1 MQQLLRQRGKNP
13 NRLEEEEYKLV
24 FLKVYK
30 LMMPA
35 ADYVEAEARLAVKED
50 WVSDSAGRGYLT
62 RETFIDQ
69 TLVHRVVEPQ
79 KAFRWLML
87 SDTCYGSPPV
97 CRAMRNLTH
106 GLPVELPPWWKTA
119 PEAARRIVYEATERL
134 RGGQTAAAPAA
145 GGGGGSHSWLTDAV
159 PDHHPR
165 AFTGVQAEQ
174 CC

>member
-1 MQQLLRQRGKNP
+1 
-13 NRLEEEEYKLV
+13 
-24 FLKVYK
+24 
-30 LMMPA
+30 
-35 ADYVEAEARLAVKED
+35 
-50 WVSDSAGRGYLT
+50 
-62 RETFIDQ
+62 
-69 TLVHRVVEPQ
+69 
-79 KAFRWLML
+79 ML

>member
-1 MQQLLRQRGKNP
+1 MPTPAKLTKDKAAAVALRP
-13 NRLEEEEYKLV
+13 ET
-24 FLKVYK
+24 
-30 LMMPA
+30 
-35 ADYVEAEARLAVKED
+35 VEFFARV
-50 WVSDSAGRGYLT
+50 
-62 RETFIDQ
+62 
-69 TLVHRVVEPQ
+69 
-79 KAFRWLML
+79 KAFLGQRQESERL
-87 SDTCYGSPPV
+87 Y
-97 CRAMRNLTH
+97 A
-106 GLPVELPPWWKTA
+106 ELCAAA